1 MVKINPYSIFK
12 ISFFICF
19 LFVLHITPS
28 YSDGMGLYL
37 PNNILLWAFISI
49 WIGLGFWNIHKTRII
64 KFSRFSITIFWGFVS
79 LFIPLFYQ
87 SEYVYELTY
96 LKFFGIIAFFFLYLA
111 LLQIKPE
118 KSDNYWFYYI
128 IIYSVLIK
136 SVFELISYFFPHFLS
151 ALRLDQ
157 YLFNTLN
164 QRNIQST
171 FLIMGPILSLLIF
184 LKNSD
189 IIKLFNYKK
198 VILFSC
204 TFLASIMLMIL
215 QSRTA
220 LISLPIATLLIFIAN
235 YKYNKNIIIWF
246 TLTISGLLVGYL
258 LINNMPVN
266 SNIKRTEELK
276 QYSIKARLDTY
287 KISYNIWQDNPLEG
301 CGYGYFLSSFRDY
314 YAKEKK
320 INPNIIKLGGEN
332 VLHPHNEFL
341 FWLVEGGVIPLF
353 ALITILLS
361 FVGMLWKTKLKESLT
376 YIGCLFPIFFHTQLE
391 YPFYNSTIHI
401 ILFCFLIYKADQEY
415 GIHYKIKNKFKFLP
429 ILLAYSIPFMS
440 IIYLASVLQTGFIIT
455 KFENTGYKDLTLLQK
470 ALNPESMKKK
480 YDNYVL
486 KINLNT
492 AIRTKNRDQL
502 KSYILRVEENIKH
515 SPFMFLYYDL
525 ATAYQALGDMDKAWT
540 VYNKGK
546 YLYPD
551 VNWQDK

>member
-37 PNNILLWAFISI
+37 PNNILLWAFVSI
-49 WIGLGFWNIHKTRII
+49 WIGLGFWNIHRTRIL
-64 KFSRFSITIFWGFVS
+64 KFSRFSITIFLGFVL
-79 LFIPLFYQ
+79 LFIPLVYQ
-87 SEYVYELTY
+87 SDYVYELTY

-111 LLQIKPE
+111 LLQIKPR

-136 SVFELISYFFPHFLS
+136 SVFELISYFSPHFLS

-184 LKNSD
+184 LKNSEL
-189 IIKLFNYKK
+189 IKLFNYKK

-246 TLTISGLLVGYL
+246 TLTISGLLVGYI
-258 LINNMPVN
+258 LINNMPAN

-320 INPNIIKLGGEN
+320 VNPNIIKLGGEN

-353 ALITILLS
+353 GLITILLS
-361 FVGMLWKTKLKESLT
+361 FVVMLWKTKLKESLT

-415 GIHYKIKNKFKFLP
+415 GIHYTIKNKFKFLP
-429 ILLAYSIPFMS
+429 ILLAYLIPFIA
-440 IIYLASVLQTGFIIT
+440 IIYLASVLQTGYIIT
-455 KFENTGYKDLTLLQK
+455 KFEKTGYKDLTLLQK

-486 KINLNT
+486 KIHLNT
-492 AIRTKNRDQL
+492 AIRTINKEQL
-502 KSYILRVEENIKH
+502 KSYISTVEQNIKH

-525 ATAYQALGDMDKAWT
+525 ATAYQALGNMDKAWT
-540 VYNKGK
+540 IYNKGK

-551 VNWQDK
+551 VNWQDE

>member
-1 MVKINPYSIFK
+1 MVKINHFSIFK

-28 YSDGMGLYL
+28 YSDGIGLYL
-37 PNNILLWAFISI
+37 PNNILLWVFVSI
-49 WIGLGFWNIHKTRII
+49 WIGLGFWNIHKTRIFR
-64 KFSRFSITIFWGFVS
+64 FSRFSITIFWGFVS
-79 LFIPLFYQ
+79 LFIPLLYQ
-87 SEYVYELTY
+87 SKYVYELTY
-96 LKFFGIIAFFFLYLA
+96 LKFFGIIAIFLLYLA
-111 LLQIKPE
+111 LLQIKPK

-128 IIYSVLIK
+128 IICSILIK
-136 SVFELISYFFPHFLS
+136 SFFELISYFFPHFLS
-151 ALRLDQ
+151 SFRLDH

-164 QRNIQST
+164 QRNVQST

-184 LKNSD
+184 LKNSE
-189 IIKLFNYKK
+189 IIKLFYYKK

-204 TFLASIMLMIL
+204 TFLASTMLMIL

-220 LISLPIATLLIFIAN
+220 LISLPISTLLIFIAN
-235 YKYNKNIIIWF
+235 YKYNRNINIWF
-246 TLTISGLLVGYL
+246 TLTISGLLVGYI
-258 LINNMPVN
+258 LINNMPAN

-353 ALITILLS
+353 GLITILLS
-361 FVGMLWKTKLKESLT
+361 FIGMLWKTKLKESLT

-401 ILFCFLIYKADQEY
+401 ILFCFLIYKADQDY

-429 ILLAYSIPFMS
+429 ILLAYSIPFIS

-486 KINLNT
+486 KIHLNT
-492 AIRTKNRDQL
+492 AIRTKNEEQL
-502 KSYILRVEENIKH
+502 KSYISTVEQNIKH

-540 VYNKGK
+540 IYNKGK

-551 VNWQDK
+551 ANWQDE